1 MERFELWERA
11 MVDTAARWRH
21 LATLLEE
28 SRESTRRWSGP
39 LAVLGAI
46 VGDELGARAAAA
58 SRWESGM
65 RGLVHD
71 VRGVEAQVV
80 ADLSRLARR
89 VLR

>member
-21 LATLLEE
+21 LAALVEE
-28 SRESTRRWSGP
+28 SRVATHLWSGP
-39 LAVLGAI
+39 LAALGAG
-46 VGDELGARAAAA
+46 VGDELAAWAAAA

-65 RGLVHD
+65 RALVDD
-71 VRGVEAQVV
+71 VRGVETQVV
-80 ADLSRLARR
+80 ADLGRLARR